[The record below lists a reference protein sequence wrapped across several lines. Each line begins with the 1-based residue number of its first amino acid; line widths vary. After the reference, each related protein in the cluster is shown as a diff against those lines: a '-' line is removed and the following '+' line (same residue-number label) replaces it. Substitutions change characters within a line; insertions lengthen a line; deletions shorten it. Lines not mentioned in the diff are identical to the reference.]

1 MNNKPY
7 AWVPSLYLAEALPY
21 VAVMVIATTMYK
33 RLGLSNT
40 DLALY
45 TSWLYLPW
53 VIKPLWSPFIAAIKT
68 ERWWILLMQL
78 LIGAGFAGIAFTLPT
93 SYWLQG
99 SLAFFWL
106 LAFASAT
113 HDIAADGLY
122 ILGLS
127 THDQSLYVGIR
138 STFYR
143 IGNIFGQGLLVML
156 AGWLEHSHSVPMAWS
171 ITFLVLAGLFV
182 ALWLW
187 HSMALPRPARPA
199 RPTPQPLPCREGSDY
214 LTSAETEGD
223 SQTDSAPSQPLG
235 TKGRLTLQE
244 GRASDY
250 PTSDET
256 ESASQ
261 THSAPSLQGRAG
273 GGSSGGGSSR
283 GWSSGGGSSAF
294 WLALR
299 TFFTKPHIVTALLFM
314 LLFRF
319 PEGQLV
325 KIANPF
331 LLDSADA
338 GGLALS
344 TEAVGFV
351 YGTVGIIGLTL
362 GGLLGGWCVS
372 LHGLKRWL
380 WPMVLAISLP
390 DLVYVYLAYAAPSF
404 ATAVDHAPLVTVNL
418 CVFIEQFGYGFGFTA
433 YMLYLV
439 YFSQG
444 ERSTAVFSICT
455 AMQALGMMIPG
466 MIAGWM
472 ADHLGYQRFFWWV
485 MACCLVTF
493 VVSALIKID
502 PAYGKKEAS

>member
-1 MNNKPY
+1 MNNELKKPY

-53 VIKPLWSPFIAAIKT
+53 VIKPLWSPFIAAIRT
-68 ERWWILLMQL
+68 ERWWVLVMQL

-93 SYWLQG
+93 SFWLQG

-122 ILGLS
+122 IIGLDS
-127 THDQSLYVGIR
+127 HDQSLYVGIR

-143 IGNIFGQGLLVML
+143 IGTIFGQGLLVML
-156 AGWLEHSHSVPMAWS
+156 AGWLERSHAVAAAWS
-171 ITFLVLAGLFV
+171 ITFFVLAGVFV

-187 HSMALPRPARPA
+187 HSVALPKVK
-199 RPTPQPLPCREGSDY
+199 C
-214 LTSAETEGD
+214 SAVDNAKADDKQVVGAFVGEDNSGHR
-223 SQTDSAPSQPLG
+223 
-235 TKGRLTLQE
+235 RLSFFSE
-244 GRASDY
+244 
-250 PTSDET
+250 
-256 ESASQ
+256 
-261 THSAPSLQGRAG
+261 
-273 GGSSGGGSSR
+273 
-283 GWSSGGGSSAF
+283 F
-294 WLALR
+294 WLALK
-299 TFFTKPHIVTALLFM
+299 TFFTKPHIVSALLFM

-331 LLDSADA
+331 LLDTTEA

-351 YGTVGIIGLTL
+351 YGTIGIIGLTI

-372 LHGLKRWL
+372 RHGLKRWL
-380 WPMVLAISLP
+380 WPMVLSISLP
-390 DLVYVYLAYAAPSF
+390 DLVYVFLASTADPSF
-404 ATAVDHAPLVTVNL
+404 FVVNL

-455 AMQALGMMIPG
+455 AMQALGMMLPG

-472 ADHLGYQRFFWWV
+472 ADHLGYLRFFWWV
-485 MACCLVTF
+485 VGCCLVTF
-493 VVSALIKID
+493 VVSAFIKID
-502 PAYGKKEAS
+502 PAYGKADSYKAEGK

>member
-199 RPTPQPLPCREGSDY
+199 RPCP
-214 LTSAETEGD
+214 A
-223 SQTDSAPSQPLG
+223 A
-235 TKGRLTLQE
+235 
-244 GRASDY
+244 AS
-250 PTSDET
+250 
-256 ESASQ
+256 
-261 THSAPSLQGRAG
+261 
-273 GGSSGGGSSR
+273 
-283 GWSSGGGSSAF
+283 
-294 WLALR
+294 
-299 TFFTKPHIVTALLFM
+299 
-314 LLFRF
+314 
-319 PEGQLV
+319 PE
-325 KIANPF
+325 
-331 LLDSADA
+331 
-338 GGLALS
+338 
-344 TEAVGFV
+344 
-351 YGTVGIIGLTL
+351 
-362 GGLLGGWCVS
+362 
-372 LHGLKRWL
+372 R
-380 WPMVLAISLP
+380 
-390 DLVYVYLAYAAPSF
+390 
-404 ATAVDHAPLVTVNL
+404 
-418 CVFIEQFGYGFGFTA
+418 
-433 YMLYLV
+433 
-439 YFSQG
+439 
-444 ERSTAVFSICT
+444 R
-455 AMQALGMMIPG
+455 
-466 MIAGWM
+466 
-472 ADHLGYQRFFWWV
+472 R
-485 MACCLVTF
+485 
-493 VVSALIKID
+493 
-502 PAYGKKEAS
+502 

>member
-1 MNNKPY
+1 MSSSSSRPY

-40 DLALY
+40 ELALY

-53 VIKPLWSPFIAAIKT
+53 VIKPFWSPFIAAVRT
-68 ERWWILLMQL
+68 ERWWVLLMQL

-99 SLAFFWL
+99 SLAFFWI

-122 ILGLS
+122 IIGLN

-143 IGNIFGQGLLVML
+143 IGNIFGQGLLVMF
-156 AGWLEHSHSVPMAWS
+156 AGWLESSQSIPMAWS
-171 ITFLVLAGLFV
+171 LSFLVLAGLFL

-187 HSMALPRPARPA
+187 HTIALPKVNQEAR
-199 RPTPQPLPCREGSDY
+199 RPTGLLND
-214 LTSAETEGD
+214 
-223 SQTDSAPSQPLG
+223 
-235 TKGRLTLQE
+235 
-244 GRASDY
+244 
-250 PTSDET
+250 
-256 ESASQ
+256 
-261 THSAPSLQGRAG
+261 
-273 GGSSGGGSSR
+273 
-283 GWSSGGGSSAF
+283 F
-294 WLALR
+294 WLALK
-299 TFFTKPHIVTALLFM
+299 TFFTKPHIFTALLFM

-331 LLDSADA
+331 LLDSVEA
-338 GGLALS
+338 GGLGLA

-351 YGTVGIIGLTL
+351 YGTIGIIGLTA

-372 LHGLKRWL
+372 RHGLKRWL
-380 WPMVLAISLP
+380 WPMVLSISLP
-390 DLVYVYLAYAAPSF
+390 DLVYVYLASVTEPSL
-404 ATAVDHAPLVTVNL
+404 LVVNI

-455 AMQALGMMIPG
+455 AMQALGMMLPG

-472 ADHLGYQRFFWWV
+472 ADTLGYVNFFWWV
-485 MACCLVTF
+485 MLCCLVTF
-493 VVSALIKID
+493 AVSAFIKID
-502 PAYGKKEAS
+502 PEYGKKQ

>member
-1 MNNKPY
+1 MSISNKPY
-7 AWVPSLYLAEALPY
+7 AWVPSLYVAEALPY

-33 RLGLSNT
+33 RMGLSNT

-53 VIKPLWSPFIAAIKT
+53 VIKPLWSPFVAAYKS
-68 ERWWILLMQL
+68 ERWWVLLMQL
-78 LIGAGFAGIAFTLPT
+78 LIGAGFAGIALTLPT
-93 SYWLQG
+93 SGWLKG

-122 ILGLS
+122 IIGLS

-143 IGNIFGQGLLVML
+143 IGNILGQGLLVML
-156 AGWLEHSHSVPMAWS
+156 AGWLEKSQSVPAAWS
-171 ITFLVLAGLFV
+171 ITFLVMTGLFV

-187 HSMALPRPARPA
+187 HTVALPGKLKDKSLELKDGA
-199 RPTPQPLPCREGSDY
+199 
-214 LTSAETEGD
+214 SAEDKPAAGLA
-223 SQTDSAPSQPLG
+223 SFLAPLYQ
-235 TKGRLTLQE
+235 
-244 GRASDY
+244 
-250 PTSDET
+250 
-256 ESASQ
+256 
-261 THSAPSLQGRAG
+261 
-273 GGSSGGGSSR
+273 
-283 GWSSGGGSSAF
+283 
-294 WLALR
+294 ALK

-331 LLDSADA
+331 MLDTAEA

-344 TEAVGFV
+344 TDTVGFV
-351 YGTVGIIGLTL
+351 YGTIGIIGLTI

-372 LHGLKRWL
+372 RHGLKRWL
-380 WPMVLAISLP
+380 WPMVAAISLP
-390 DLVYVYLAYAAPSF
+390 DLVYVYMASAEPS
-404 ATAVDHAPLVTVNL
+404 LLMVNI

-455 AMQALGMMIPG
+455 AMQALGMMLPG
-466 MIAGWM
+466 MLAGWM
-472 ADHLGYQRFFWWV
+472 ADHLGYLRFFWWV
-485 MACCLVTF
+485 VGCCLVTV
-493 VVSALIKID
+493 VVSAFIKID
-502 PAYGKKEAS
+502 PAYGRKSAPADDEV

>member
-1 MNNKPY
+1 MKNKPY
-7 AWVPSLYLAEALPY
+7 AWVPSLYIAESLPY

-68 ERWWILLMQL
+68 ERWWVLVMQL

-93 SYWLQG
+93 AFWLQG
-99 SLAFFWL
+99 SLAFFWI

-143 IGNIFGQGLLVML
+143 IGTIFGQGLLVMF
-156 AGWLEHSHSVPMAWS
+156 AGWLERSHTIPMAWS
-171 ITFLVLAGLFV
+171 IAFLVLAGLFL

-187 HSMALPRPARPA
+187 HTFALPDSP
-199 RPTPQPLPCREGSDY
+199 PTLPVREGAV
-214 LTSAETEGD
+214 TC
-223 SQTDSAPSQPLG
+223 
-235 TKGRLTLQE
+235 QE
-244 GRASDY
+244 EQSNKKANNADACS
-250 PTSDET
+250 EH
-256 ESASQ
+256 SAS
-261 THSAPSLQGRAG
+261 SLTGRAG
-273 GGSSGGGSSR
+273 GESSSSLF
-283 GWSSGGGSSAF
+283 SEF
-294 WLALR
+294 WLALK
-299 TFFTKPHIVTALLFM
+299 TFFTKPHIITALLFM

-331 LLDSADA
+331 LLDSVEA

-351 YGTVGIIGLTL
+351 YGTIGIIGLTI

-372 LHGLKRWL
+372 RHGLKRWL
-380 WPMVLAISLP
+380 WPMVLSISLP
-390 DLVYVYLAYAAPSF
+390 DLVYVYMASGSPSLV
-404 ATAVDHAPLVTVNL
+404 AVNI

-455 AMQALGMMIPG
+455 AFQALGMMIPG

-472 ADHLGYQRFFWWV
+472 ADHLGYLRFFWWIV
-485 MACCLVTF
+485 ACCLVTF
-493 VVSALIKID
+493 AVSAFIKID
-502 PAYGKKEAS
+502 PSYGKKEG

>member
-1 MNNKPY
+1 MNHTLSHKPY

-21 VAVMVIATTMYK
+21 VAVMIIATTMYK
-33 RLGLSNT
+33 RMGLSNT

-53 VIKPLWSPFIAAIKT
+53 VIKPLWSPFIAAVKT
-68 ERWWILLMQL
+68 ERWWVLLMQL

-93 SYWLQG
+93 ASWLQG

-156 AGWLEHSHSVPMAWS
+156 AGWLERSQAVPMAWS
-171 ITFLVLAGLFV
+171 IAFLVLAGLFL

-187 HSMALPRPARPA
+187 HNVALPKVAQEA
-199 RPTPQPLPCREGSDY
+199 KQPSGFLSD
-214 LTSAETEGD
+214 
-223 SQTDSAPSQPLG
+223 
-235 TKGRLTLQE
+235 
-244 GRASDY
+244 
-250 PTSDET
+250 
-256 ESASQ
+256 
-261 THSAPSLQGRAG
+261 
-273 GGSSGGGSSR
+273 
-283 GWSSGGGSSAF
+283 F
-294 WLALR
+294 WLALK
-299 TFFTKPHIVTALLFM
+299 TFFTKPHIVSALLFM

-351 YGTVGIIGLTL
+351 YGTVGIIGLTV

-372 LHGLKRWL
+372 RHGLKRWL
-380 WPMVLAISLP
+380 WPMVLSISLP
-390 DLVYVYLAYAAPSF
+390 DLVYVYLAYVGNPSF
-404 ATAVDHAPLVTVNL
+404 FIVNTA
-418 CVFIEQFGYGFGFTA
+418 VFIEQFGYGFGFTA

-455 AMQALGMMIPG
+455 AMQALGMMLPG

-472 ADHLGYQRFFWWV
+472 ADHLGYLGFFWWV
-485 MACCLVTF
+485 VGCCLVTF
-493 VVSALIKID
+493 AVSALIHID
-502 PAYGKKEAS
+502 PAYGRKATR

>member
-1 MNNKPY
+1 MQNKPY

-40 DLALY
+40 ELAFY

-53 VIKPLWSPFIAAIKT
+53 VIKPLWSPFIAAIRT
-68 ERWWILLMQL
+68 ERWWVLLMQL

-93 SYWLQG
+93 TYWLQG
-99 SLAFFWL
+99 SLAFFWI

-127 THDQSLYVGIR
+127 THDQSLYVGVR

-143 IGNIFGQGLLVML
+143 IGNIVGQGLLVML
-156 AGWLEHSHSVPMAWS
+156 AGWLEKSQTVPMAWS
-171 ITFLVLAGLFV
+171 IAFLVLAGTFLG
-182 ALWLW
+182 LWLW
-187 HSMALPRPARPA
+187 HSVALPKVSHP
-199 RPTPQPLPCREGSDY
+199 EI
-214 LTSAETEGD
+214 
-223 SQTDSAPSQPLG
+223 SQQ
-235 TKGRLTLQE
+235 
-244 GRASDY
+244 
-250 PTSDET
+250 
-256 ESASQ
+256 
-261 THSAPSLQGRAG
+261 RAG
-273 GGSSGGGSSR
+273 VLSD
-283 GWSSGGGSSAF
+283 F
-294 WLALR
+294 WFALK
-299 TFFTKPHIVTALLFM
+299 TFFTKPHIIPALLFM

-331 LLDSADA
+331 LLDTPDA
-338 GGLALS
+338 GGLGLS
-344 TEAVGFV
+344 TEAVGFT
-351 YGTVGIIGLTL
+351 YGTVGIIGLTI

-372 LHGLKRWL
+372 RHGLKRWL

-390 DLVYVYLAYAAPSF
+390 DLVYVYLAYAAPSLAA
-404 ATAVDHAPLVTVNL
+404 ATHPSPLFIINL

-472 ADHLGYQRFFWWV
+472 ADHLGYLHFFWWV
-485 MACCLVTF
+485 MLCCLVTF
-493 VVSALIKID
+493 AVSALIKID
-502 PAYGKKEAS
+502 PSYGKK

>member
-1 MNNKPY
+1 MKNKPY

-68 ERWWILLMQL
+68 ERWWILVMQL

-93 SYWLQG
+93 SYWLKG

-156 AGWLEHSHSVPMAWS
+156 AGWLEHSQSVPMAWS

-187 HSMALPRPARPA
+187 HSIALPRPARPTPQ
-199 RPTPQPLPCREGSDY
+199 RPTPLPLPFREGSDY
-214 LTSAETEGD
+214 LTSGETESARQSD
-223 SQTDSAPSQPLG
+223 SAASPIDAADIQHSMSASQTDSSPIDAADTRRS
-235 TKGRLTLQE
+235 
-244 GRASDY
+244 SM
-250 PTSDET
+250 
-256 ESASQ
+256 SASQ
-261 THSAPSLQGRAG
+261 THSAPSLHGRAG
-273 GGSSGGGSSR
+273 GG
-283 GWSSGGGSSAF
+283 SSGGGSSAF

-299 TFFTKPHIVTALLFM
+299 TFFTKPHILTALLFM

-351 YGTVGIIGLTL
+351 YGTIGIIGLTL

-372 LHGLKRWL
+372 RHGLKRWL

-404 ATAVDHAPLVTVNL
+404 AAAGDHAPLVTVNL
-418 CVFIEQFGYGFGFTA
+418 CVFVEQFGYGFGFTA

-493 VVSALIKID
+493 AVSALIKID
-502 PAYGKKEAS
+502 PDYGKKQAS

>member
-1 MNNKPY
+1 MKNKPY

-68 ERWWILLMQL
+68 ERWWVLLMQL

-93 SYWLQG
+93 NYWLQG

-122 ILGLS
+122 ILGLD
-127 THDQSLYVGIR
+127 THDQSFYVGIR

-143 IGNIFGQGLLVML
+143 IGTIFGQGLLVML
-156 AGWLEHSHSVPMAWS
+156 AGWLERSHTVNMAWS
-171 ITFLVLAGLFV
+171 ITFLVLAGMFL

-187 HSMALPRPARPA
+187 HNVSLPKVFQEVR
-199 RPTPQPLPCREGSDY
+199 QP
-214 LTSAETEGD
+214 
-223 SQTDSAPSQPLG
+223 
-235 TKGRLTLQE
+235 
-244 GRASDY
+244 
-250 PTSDET
+250 
-256 ESASQ
+256 
-261 THSAPSLQGRAG
+261 
-273 GGSSGGGSSR
+273 SGFLKD
-283 GWSSGGGSSAF
+283 F

-299 TFFTKPHIVTALLFM
+299 TFFTKPHIVSALLFM

-331 LLDSADA
+331 LLDSAEA
-338 GGLALS
+338 GGLAMT

-351 YGTVGIIGLTL
+351 YGTVGIIGLTI

-372 LHGLKRWL
+372 RHGLKRWL
-380 WPMVLAISLP
+380 WPMVLSISLP
-390 DLVYVYLAYAAPSF
+390 DLVYVYLSYVAPGF
-404 ATAVDHAPLVTVNL
+404 APALAPTAGSSIFNFQFSIVNL

-455 AMQALGMMIPG
+455 AFQAMGMMLPG
-466 MIAGWM
+466 MLAGWM
-472 ADHLGYQRFFWWV
+472 ADHLGYLRFFWWV
-485 MACCLVTF
+485 VGCCLVTF
-493 VVSALIKID
+493 AVSAFIKID
-502 PAYGKKEAS
+502 PDYGRKK

>member
-1 MNNKPY
+1 MSSKPY
-7 AWVPSLYLAEALPY
+7 SWVPSLYLAEALPY

-40 DLALY
+40 ELALY

-53 VIKPLWSPFIAAIKT
+53 VIKPLWSPFIAALKT
-68 ERWWILLMQL
+68 ERWWVLVMQL
-78 LIGAGFAGIAFTLPT
+78 LIGAGFAGIALTLPT
-93 SYWLQG
+93 SGWLQG

-143 IGNIFGQGLLVML
+143 IGNILGQGALVML
-156 AGWLEHSHSVPMAWS
+156 AGWLEARMEVPLAWS
-171 ITFLVLAGLFV
+171 IAFLVLAGLFL

-187 HSMALPRPARPA
+187 HSMALPKPDKAQAP
-199 RPTPQPLPCREGSDY
+199 PCER
-214 LTSAETEGD
+214 
-223 SQTDSAPSQPLG
+223 
-235 TKGRLTLQE
+235 
-244 GRASDY
+244 
-250 PTSDET
+250 
-256 ESASQ
+256 
-261 THSAPSLQGRAG
+261 G
-273 GGSSGGGSSR
+273 GLN
-283 GWSSGGGSSAF
+283 AF

-299 TFFTKPHIVTALLFM
+299 TFFTKPHILSALLFM
-314 LLFRF
+314 LFFRF

-331 LLDSADA
+331 LLDTPEA
-338 GGLALS
+338 GGLGLS

-351 YGTVGIIGLTL
+351 YGTIGIIGLTL

-372 LHGLKRWL
+372 RNGLKTWW
-380 WPMVLAISLP
+380 WPMVMAISLP
-390 DLVYVYLAYAAPSF
+390 DLVYVYLASSSSS
-404 ATAVDHAPLVTVNL
+404 LWTVNL
-418 CVFIEQFGYGFGFTA
+418 CVFVEQFGYGFGFTA

-455 AMQALGMMIPG
+455 AMQALGMMLPG
-466 MIAGWM
+466 MMAGWM
-472 ADHLGYQRFFWWV
+472 ADHLGYLRFFWWV
-485 MACCLVTF
+485 VFCCLVTF
-493 VVSALIKID
+493 AVSAFVRID
-502 PAYGKKEAS
+502 PQYGKQQKVS